1 MDSKLNFDDL
11 WAKQTVSPPQMEELF
26 SKLSKLRRKNLIKL
40 IFVNIL
46 MVATIAFIIFIWLYY
61 EPGLIT
67 TKIGI
72 VLTISGIIIYL
83 FVYNLLLPH
92 VLKIDENLSNSEFLK
107 AIVQLKERQ
116 KFLHTTMLQI
126 YFITLTL
133 GISLYLYEYVSQLT
147 FPWTIFAYAATLVW
161 IGFNWFY
168 LRPKVIRKEQDKL
181 NGIIKKFEN
190 ISRQH

>member
-11 WAKQTVSPPQMEELF
+11 WAKQTVNRPQMEELF
-26 SKLSKLRRKNLIKL
+26 SKLSKIRRKNLTKL

-46 MVATIAFIIFIWLYY
+46 MVATIASIIFIWLYF
-61 EPGLIT
+61 EPRLIT

-92 VLKIDENLSNSEFLK
+92 LLKIDENLSNSEFLK

-116 KFLHTTMLQI
+116 RFLHTTMLQI

-147 FPWTIFAYAATLVW
+147 FPWTVFAYPATLVW

-168 LRPKVIRKEQDKL
+168 LRPKVIGKEQDKL
-181 NGIIKKFEN
+181 NGIIEEFEN

>member
-1 MDSKLNFDDL
+1 MDSKLDFNDL
-11 WAKQTVSPPQMEELF
+11 WAKQIVNPPQMEELF
-26 SKLSKLRRKNLIKL
+26 SKLSKIRRKNLIKL
-40 IFVNIL
+40 IVTNIL
-46 MVATIAFIIFIWLYY
+46 MVATITFITFIWLHF
-61 EPGLIT
+61 EPRLIT

-92 VLKIDENLSNSEFLK
+92 LLKINENLSNSEFLE

-116 KFLHTTMLQI
+116 KFLQTTMLQI
-126 YFITLTL
+126 YFITLTI
-133 GISLYLYEYVSQLT
+133 GIFLYLYEYISQLT
-147 FPWTIFAYAATLVW
+147 FPWSVFAYPATLVW

-181 NGIIKKFEN
+181 NGIIEKFEN